1 MNRTCFLIF
10 VALLLLVGM
19 ASAATENVTAGM
31 TVTCKGPYDILI
43 SLAIENFLPIA
54 QARVFYNWISVFV
67 IFLVAAMASQRTTRF
82 FGILIPAAAVLLV
95 YFGWFTIPGTSNAL
109 WGIIVVSVVLAV
121 AMYMK
126 GSLHERFG
134 IAGPGSVMFNIVFY
148 ILILQAVVGFV
159 NSTAIWDTNAAPSA
173 STEYTNIDLQTEI
186 AGINENVGIID
197 TLASTAN
204 ILTELAV
211 GCLQMFV
218 SMGVALVAFSVVL
231 AVIYP
236 WIPASPYGAGLLVLI
251 QLGIYIIYF
260 AAIMRF
266 IRPSGEGDF

>member
-1 MNRTCFLIF
+1 MI
-10 VALLLLVGM
+10 VALLLLVGGV
-19 ASAATENVTAGM
+19 SAATENVTAGSSF
-31 TVTCKGPYDILI
+31 TCKGPYDILV
-43 SLAIENFLPIA
+43 SLHIEDFLPIA
-54 QARVFYNWISVFV
+54 QARIFYNWISVFA
-67 IFLVAAMASQRTTRF
+67 IFLTAAMASQRTTRF
-82 FGILIPAAAVLLV
+82 LGILVPAAAVLV
-95 YFGWFTIPGTSNAL
+95 TYFGWFTMGTVASGTQM
-109 WGIIVVSVVLAV
+109 WGILVVSVVLAV
-121 AMYMK
+121 AVYMK

-148 ILILQAVVGFV
+148 IIILQAVVGFV
-159 NSTAIWDTNAAPSA
+159 NSTAIWDINSAPSS
-173 STEYTNIDLQTEI
+173 STEYTNIDLQTKI
-186 AGINENVGIID
+186 TGINENVGIID
-197 TLASTAN
+197 ILASSAN

-218 SMGVALVAFSVVL
+218 SMGAALVAFSVVL

-236 WIPASPYGAGLLVLI
+236 WIPASPFGAGLLVLM